1 MENQNKLDNQFKNAA
16 GKVENKGFDRM
27 EAIWDRVEEK
37 LDHKK
42 KRRGLIFWR
51 YGGVAALLL
60 ILLAIGGQF
69 FKKHANPTEP
79 ETQVT
84 TIDHNKV
91 EETFNP
97 TTVRDTQKIE
107 VVVGEE
113 ETIIRKNDSVV
124 NIKNSAFIKSKET
137 PIDSSK
143 YVLMGNKKIYL
154 QDIFKHA
161 PGDTIYFKD
170 EGKIVVLN
178 DSKLKVWDTRTD
190 KGEFRVKGEITPKKD
205 DSSSSAVTY
214 SNVAIQD
221 TENENLNEFIVPS
234 KDKYTHLNS
243 LYFGKDSLQNKEAI
257 TATVTV
263 NNNMVTGVVSDFS
276 GALPGAYVTI
286 KGTNKSVSTDIE
298 GKFSIEAK
306 KGDILEISY
315 IGYNEN
321 SVAINNPNIPH
332 NILLEESTNKLEEV
346 VVVAYGTQKRKKEEK
361 RRKQIKQKQQATIAF
376 AKRNYRDG
384 DKQTT
389 SYVSAPKGELDKGFQ
404 NNQDYYRKN
413 MYKEGATV
421 VTSSDIQY
429 DTLSNG
435 RIQFREI
442 PGQISETDEPT
453 YIAILN
459 TAYITNTA
467 PLYVVD
473 GVAVNEDTFRNLNQN
488 DIATVKVLKDQD
500 AISAYGDKGV
510 NGVIVITTVKG
521 TTIEMNTAALD
532 NQSDSEKRALLQGV
546 VTTRGNSTP
555 LYILDGMPVDEE
567 TVKNMNVND
576 VANIRVLKDA
586 GATSLYGMR
595 GSNGVVVI
603 KTKQGEYAREIIE
616 EDEEE
621 NEPIDPSKIQVDRE
635 SYNMF
640 EENQFENPTSNP
652 LSTFSIDVD
661 NASYT
666 NIRRFLNNGQKVP
679 KDAVRVEE
687 MINFFKYN
695 YPQPKG
701 KEPFSINT
709 EYSDAPWNP
718 DHKLLKIGLKGKEI
732 PMDKLPASNFVF
744 LIDVSGSMSDDNKLP
759 LLKQSMKLLVNQM
772 RPEDKIAIVVYAGA
786 AGLVLPSTNGSEKT
800 KIIDALDELSAGGS
814 TAGGEGI
821 ELAYKTAQENFIKGG
836 NNRVILATDGDF
848 NVGDSSDRD
857 MQTLIEEKRQSGV
870 FLTCL
875 GYGMGNYKDSK
886 MEILADKGN
895 GNYAYID
902 NMQEADRFLQKEFK
916 GSMYA
921 IAKDVKIQ
929 IEFNP
934 NHVQSYRLIG
944 YENRK
949 LRDEDFE
956 NDAIDAGELGSGH
969 TVTALYEIIPVGVE
983 SDYFTPDTKLKYT
996 QQAKEKNKYKDELAT
1011 VKLRHKKPDGNKS
1024 TETELVIENK
1034 PVELD
1039 EASSDF
1045 KFAASVAWFGLK
1057 LRDSKLIPSKSSK
1070 KIKKLGK
1077 EGIKNDTDGYKAE
1090 FIRLVDMVQ

>member
-1 MENQNKLDNQFKNAA
+1 MA
-16 GKVENKGFDRM
+16 
-27 EAIWDRVEEK
+27 
-37 LDHKK
+37 
-42 KRRGLIFWR
+42 
-51 YGGVAALLL
+51 VA
-60 ILLAIGGQF
+60 
-69 FKKHANPTEP
+69 
-79 ETQVT
+79 T
-84 TIDHNKV
+84 TIEGEYIDNK
-91 EETFNP
+91 
-97 TTVRDTQKIE
+97 D
-107 VVVGEE
+107 
-113 ETIIRKNDSVV
+113 
-124 NIKNSAFIKSKET
+124 
-137 PIDSSK
+137 
-143 YVLMGNKKIYL
+143 
-154 QDIFKHA
+154 
-161 PGDTIYFKD
+161 
-170 EGKIVVLN
+170 
-178 DSKLKVWDTRTD
+178 
-190 KGEFRVKGEITPKKD
+190 
-205 DSSSSAVTY
+205 
-214 SNVAIQD
+214 
-221 TENENLNEFIVPS
+221 NE
-234 KDKYTHLNS
+234 
-243 LYFGKDSLQNKEAI
+243 A
-257 TATVTV
+257 
-263 NNNMVTGVVSDFS
+263 
-276 GALPGAYVTI
+276 
-286 KGTNKSVSTDIE
+286 
-298 GKFSIEAK
+298 
-306 KGDILEISY
+306 
-315 IGYNEN
+315 
-321 SVAINNPNIPH
+321 
-332 NILLEESTNKLEEV
+332 LEEV
-346 VVVAYGTQKRKKEEK
+346 VVTGYGTQKRTKEK
-361 RRKQIKQKQQATIAF
+361 RRKKRAEQEATIAF
-376 AKRNYRDG
+376 AKRKSRDG

-389 SYVSAPKGELDKGFQ
+389 SYVSAPKGELDKGIEPLEDRA
-404 NNQDYYRKN
+404 N
-413 MYKEGATV
+413 
-421 VTSSDIQY
+421 TSVIQS
-429 DTLSNG
+429 L
-435 RIQFREI
+435 QEEI
-442 PGQISETDEPT
+442 AG
-453 YIAILN
+453 LN
-459 TAYITNTA
+459 TATEGDPSANSTIVLRGIGTISGNA
-467 PLYVVD
+467 EPLFIVD
-473 GVAVNEDTFRNLNQN
+473 GVPVDEATFRNLNQN
-488 DIATVKVLKDQD
+488 DITSAQVLKD
-500 AISAYGDKGV
+500 AAATSIYGNRGA
-510 NGVIVITTVKG
+510 NGVIVITTTKG
-521 TTIEMNTAALD
+521 TTLNLNTAALD

-576 VANIRVLKDA
+576 VANIRVIKDA

-640 EENQFENPTSNP
+640 EENQFENPTTNP

-666 NIRRFLNNGQKVP
+666 NIRRFLNNRQKVP

-687 MINFFKYN
+687 MINFFKYD

-732 PMDKLPASNFVF
+732 PMDELPASNFVF

-772 RPEDKIAIVVYAGA
+772 RREDKIAIVVYAGA

-949 LRDEDFE
+949 LRDQDFE

-1039 EASSDF
+1039 EASADF

-1057 LRDSKLIPSKSSK
+1057 LRDSELIPSKSSK
-1070 KIKKLGK
+1070 KIKKLAK

-1090 FIRLVDMVQ
+1090 FIRLVNMVQ